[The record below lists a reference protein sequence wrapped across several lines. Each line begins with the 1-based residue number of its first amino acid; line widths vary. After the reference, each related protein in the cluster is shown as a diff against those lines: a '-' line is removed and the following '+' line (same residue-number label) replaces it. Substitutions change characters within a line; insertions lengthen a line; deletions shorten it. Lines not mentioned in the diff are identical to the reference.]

1 MAYVV
6 KQTHTT
12 RKPLI
17 MADNDGRSENGASYV
32 LLVVDICK
40 VTVAVSMGRIYKQ
53 NTRINQQADKIEY
66 EFKNTMQPS

>member
-1 MAYVV
+1 MTYVV

-40 VTVAVSMGRIYKQ
+40 VT
-53 NTRINQQADKIEY
+53 E
-66 EFKNTMQPS
+66 